1 MRYTR
6 LHILWLLLLGSL
18 SILTAN
24 GFCDEPGTT
33 RMGWPLPMSSEK
45 CWQKLPKAL
54 DGNGQELPTWA
65 RMLAQEMPKTAAAFL
80 ELDLAQRTL
89 SPVEPKLRAA
99 MRWIAARDNCC
110 SYAMATAQAD
120 AKRSGATVEQILSLA
135 TERQA
140 RWSENERVALLFAHL
155 MTVDSD
161 SITDELFDDLV
172 RRFDKRQVAS
182 MVLLLAY
189 SNFQD
194 RFLNCLGAPLE
205 ETGPMPPVKL
215 KFAPDELVSKT
226 TPPSRGTPKVPG
238 SEANGTADVIEDA
251 SGFTWLSYPQLQDR
265 LNKQRQRKTRLPIPE
280 WDTFSSNLPKGLMDK
295 PSDIVWYRIAF
306 GYAHELAVPFEIY
319 MRTAGSE
326 VATNW
331 DRLFGNCIFWM
342 VTDAIKCP
350 YCMGHCEMNWEV
362 AGLEQN
368 QIAELSQQLAGSDWS
383 NFTIPQQHALAFA
396 RSLTQKP
403 CDVNRHHLDLLR
415 EGFGQQQAFFIALN
429 ASRYNYMTRISNGF
443 QLTLESENP
452 FWDYYKM
459 KTPDSTIQKT
469 QTTGDAK

>member
-1 MRYTR
+1 MRYIQ
-6 LHILWLLLLGSL
+6 LHKVWLLLLASL

-33 RMGWPLPMSSEK
+33 SMGWPLPMSSEQ
-45 CWQKLPKAL
+45 CWKKLPRAL

-120 AKRSGATVEQILSLA
+120 AKRSGATVEQFQSLA
-135 TERQA
+135 TERQTL
-140 RWSENERVALLFAHL
+140 WSENERAALLFAHL

-161 SITDELFDDLV
+161 SITDEVFDDLV
-172 RRFDKRQVAS
+172 GRFNARQVAS

-226 TPPSRGTPKVPG
+226 TPPSRGTPKSPG
-238 SEANGTADVIEDA
+238 SEANGTQVVIGDA
-251 SGFTWLSYPQLQDR
+251 SDFTWLSYPQLQER
-265 LNKQRQRKTRLPIPE
+265 LKKQRQRKTRLPIP
-280 WDTFSSNLPKGLMDK
+280 DG
-295 PSDIVWYRIAF
+295 
-306 GYAHELAVPFEIY
+306 
-319 MRTAGSE
+319 
-326 VATNW
+326 
-331 DRLFGNCIFWM
+331 
-342 VTDAIKCP
+342 
-350 YCMGHCEMNWEV
+350 
-362 AGLEQN
+362 
-368 QIAELSQQLAGSDWS
+368 
-383 NFTIPQQHALAFA
+383 
-396 RSLTQKP
+396 TQ
-403 CDVNRHHLDLLR
+403 
-415 EGFGQQQAFFIALN
+415 
-429 ASRYNYMTRISNGF
+429 S
-443 QLTLESENP
+443 
-452 FWDYYKM
+452 
-459 KTPDSTIQKT
+459 QKT
-469 QTTGDAK
+469 FRMD